1 MAKLELWGK
10 GSFTVLS
17 AQNTEIIPLLLFIK
31 FCMIFHA
38 NQLLTYKVT
47 RKVTW
52 AEAVT
57 AGAEVV
63 CLRVFFLPQLWRLA
77 WASGHC

>member
-1 MAKLELWGK
+1 
-10 GSFTVLS
+10 
-17 AQNTEIIPLLLFIK
+17 
-31 FCMIFHA
+31 MIFHA